1 LGCGA
6 YFAYMAHPFAMDST
20 QLAQA
25 LVPEAGVLL
34 LPGTMFRPADDP
46 QGLRELRV
54 AFANLDRAGIDTL
67 FDRLAALRWPLV
79 AGGHS
84 A

>member
-1 LGCGA
+1 
-6 YFAYMAHPFAMDST
+6 
-20 QLAQA
+20 
-25 LVPEAGVLL
+25 
-34 LPGTMFRPADDP
+34 
-46 QGLRELRV
+46 LRV

>member
-1 LGCGA
+1 
-6 YFAYMAHPFAMDST
+6 MASDT
-20 QLAQA
+20 LAQA

-34 LPGTMFRPADDP
+34 LPGTMFRPADDA
-46 QGLRELRV
+46 QGARELRV

-67 FDRLAALRWPLV
+67 FDRLSALRWPLV